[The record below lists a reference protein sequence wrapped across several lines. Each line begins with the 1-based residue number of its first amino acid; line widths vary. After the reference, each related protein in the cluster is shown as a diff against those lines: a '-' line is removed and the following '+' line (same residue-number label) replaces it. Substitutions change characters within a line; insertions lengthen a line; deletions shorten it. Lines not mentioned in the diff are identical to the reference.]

1 MKKERGI
8 TLIALVITIIVLII
22 LAGVSIQLLL
32 GENGIITKAK
42 KGKGD
47 YQEASIKEKVEIALV
62 DYNSDKIT
70 NGEEGQ
76 IEEALNNLLDNG
88 TFEDIEI
95 EENIGIIE
103 DYEITLGKE
112 KGEIII
118 ESIDKVT
125 GNVRLRCKLS
135 TREYTKESITINVKA
150 TGNIVKLIKPDN
162 TEETPIDGKIEI
174 NYLVNQNGNYIF
186 KVEDIEG
193 NSIEKTVVVKN
204 IDTLIPKDF
213 DITAEQVDKK
223 LIITAKAEDEEA
235 TETSACSG
243 IDRYEYFVKKSTDTN
258 YPETPYTNNEIEI
271 SEYGT
276 YHIFVKVYDKAGN
289 SKECNEEIT
298 IEIVN
303 PKASKYGQKVNY
315 SVNGVDDWK
324 IFYINEERNE
334 TFIITSG
341 FLPNENVSTDKT
353 GMTTYGTYRA
363 CWVTAPNYIEIS
375 DEIRNKFMM
384 SWLENETNKNIR
396 CVSRLL
402 DTSAWSNLVTEELKE
417 KGVTAVGA
425 PTLEMFIASWND
437 LYPLETISHDGI
449 SNYGYCFP
457 GSYYKRIEL
466 KDTMGRNNS
475 LYFPTSPDK
484 QTSRYWLSSPAGN
497 SINNPDQYLVSVDNS
512 TTAPALM
519 QDGFTQ
525 SGYEGIRPLLCIPS
539 NLLSFDYESHIWN
552 IR

>member
-1 MKKERGI
+1 MRKERGI

-186 KVEDIEG
+186 KVQDIEG
-193 NSIEKTVVVKN
+193 NLIEKTVVVKN

-303 PKASKYGQKVNY
+303 LKASKYGQKVNY
-315 SVNGVDDWK
+315 SANGVDDWK

-334 TFIITSG
+334 TFIITSYYV
-341 FLPNENVSTDKT
+341 PSTQ
-353 GMTTYGTYRA
+353 
-363 CWVTAPNYIEIS
+363 VP
-375 DEIRNKFMM
+375 
-384 SWLENETNKNIR
+384 LNETGLTKVGTWQVGWSQCHQFKKN
-396 CVSRLL
+396 
-402 DTSAWSNLVTEELKE
+402 
-417 KGVTAVGA
+417 AV
-425 PTLEMFIASWND
+425 I
-437 LYPLETISHDGI
+437 
-449 SNYGYCFP
+449 
-457 GSYYKRIEL
+457 
-466 KDTMGRNNS
+466 
-475 LYFPTSPDK
+475 
-484 QTSRYWLSSPAGN
+484 
-497 SINNPDQYLVSVDNS
+497 
-512 TTAPALM
+512 
-519 QDGFTQ
+519 
-525 SGYEGIRPLLCIPS
+525 
-539 NLLSFDYESHIWN
+539 
-552 IR
+552 